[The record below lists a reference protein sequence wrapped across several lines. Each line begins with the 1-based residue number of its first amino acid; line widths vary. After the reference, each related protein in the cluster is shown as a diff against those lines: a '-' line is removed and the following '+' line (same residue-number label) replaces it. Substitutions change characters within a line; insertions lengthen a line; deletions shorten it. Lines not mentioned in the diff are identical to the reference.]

1 MNRTYSIVWNSSR
14 QAWVVASELARGHGF
29 VLAKKTLLVLTVAS
43 TIGNAF
49 AQNVSSG
56 VVSNGVVSSGETQV
70 VYSNGQTSNATVNSG
85 GIQNVN
91 NGGKTTSTK
100 VNSSG
105 AQNVGNSGTAISTIV
120 SSGGIQRVNSGGTA
134 TGTKLSGGNQNIYSG
149 GKASATEVYAGG
161 TQTVYLSGTASS
173 TKLSGGTQNISSGG
187 KASATEVY
195 SGGKQNIYAEGHSE
209 NAIINNGGNQ
219 YIYSNG
225 EATGTTVNTS
235 GFQRVSAG
243 GIATGT
249 KLSGGTQN
257 ISSGGKASATEV
269 FSGGKQNISADGI
282 ASGTRINQSGY
293 VNISSGGYAEST
305 IINSGGTQSV
315 LSNGLASGTMI
326 NNSGRENVSNGGA
339 SYNAIINDGGNQYIY
354 SNGEATGATVNTSGF
369 QRVSA
374 GGTATGTKLSGG
386 TQNVS
391 SGGSATGTVV
401 NSSGTQNIY
410 SAGNAIIAT
419 INSSGTQNILSGGTA
434 SATVVNTS
442 GFQRVSAGGIATG
455 TKLSGGNQNV
465 SSGGSA
471 IAAEVYSGGKQTV
484 YAGGVASG
492 TQIFDGGM
500 VNVSGGTVSGASVNL
515 NGRLN
520 VYAGNV
526 TGTILNKEGRQY
538 IRSGASATSTVANT
552 DGREYVL
559 SGGVADGTV
568 VNSGGLQAVSGG
580 GSASSTVINEGGSQF
595 VYEGGNVSGTVIKNG
610 GAIRVDAGASALNIA
625 LSSGG
630 NLFTST
636 GATVTGTNHYGSFS
650 VSQNHASNVV
660 LENGGLLAV
669 TSGSTATDTT
679 VNSAGRLRIDEGG
692 TLDGT
697 TTINADGIV
706 AGAKIKN
713 DGDFILNLAG
723 DYDFNTELSGNGALV
738 KDNSG
743 VMSYEG
749 TLTQARGVNV
759 KNGGIILGS
768 AVVNADM
775 AVSQNAYINI
785 SDQATIN
792 GSVNN
797 KGSVVI
803 NNSIINGNITNDADL
818 SFGTAKLL
826 SATVNGSLVN
836 NKNIILNPTKESAG
850 NTLTVSNY
858 TGTPGSVIS
867 LGGVLEGD
875 NSLTDRLVVKGNTS
889 GQSDIV
895 YVNEGGSGGQT
906 IEGINIISVEGNSDA
921 AFSLK
926 NRVVAG
932 AYDYTLQKGNVSG
945 TDNKGWYLT
954 SHLPTSD
961 TRQYRPENGSY
972 AANMALANSLFLM
985 DLNERKQFS
994 AVSDNTQPESASVWM
1009 KITGGRTSGK
1019 LSDGQNKTT
1028 TNQFINQL
1036 GGDIYKYHAEKLGDF
1051 TLGIM
1056 GGYANAKGKT
1066 INHTSKKG
1074 ARNTLDGYSA
1084 GLYGTWYQNGANATG
1099 LFAETWMQYNWFN
1112 ASVKGDGLEEEKYNL
1127 NGLTASVGGGY
1138 NLNVHTWTSPEGIKG
1153 EFWLQPHL
1161 QAVWMGVTPDT
1172 HQEDNGTVVQG
1183 TGKNN
1188 LQTKAGIRAS
1198 WKVKSSLDKDTGREF
1213 RPYIEANWLH
1223 NTHEFGVKMSG
1234 DNQLLSGSRNQGEI
1248 KTGIEGVITQNLSVN
1263 GGVAYQAGGH
1273 GSNTISGA
1281 LGIKYSF

>member
-1 MNRTYSIVWNSSR
+1 VNSGGTATGTQLS
-14 QAWVVASELARGHGF
+14 GG
-29 VLAKKTLLVLTVAS
+29 T
-43 TIGNAF
+43 
-49 AQNVSSG
+49 QNVSSG
-56 VVSNGVVSSGETQV
+56 GSAIKTSVYNSGVQT
-70 VYSNGQTSNATVNSG
+70 VYAGATVTDTTVNSG
-85 GIQNVN
+85 GKQNI
-91 NGGKTTSTK
+91 
-100 VNSSG
+100 SSG
-105 AQNVGNSGTAISTIV
+105 GSASGTVVNTSGTQNIYSGGSAVSTHISSGGDQRV
-120 SSGGIQRVNSGGTA
+120 SSGGNASGTVVSSGGFQRVNSGGTA
-134 TGTKLSGGNQNIYSG
+134 TGTQLSGGTQNISSG

-209 NAIINNGGNQ
+209 NAIIN
-219 YIYSNG
+219 
-225 EATGTTVNTS
+225 
-235 GFQRVSAG
+235 
-243 GIATGT
+243 
-249 KLSGGTQN
+249 
-257 ISSGGKASATEV
+257 
-269 FSGGKQNISADGI
+269 
-282 ASGTRINQSGY
+282 
-293 VNISSGGYAEST
+293 
-305 IINSGGTQSV
+305 
-315 LSNGLASGTMI
+315 
-326 NNSGRENVSNGGA
+326 
-339 SYNAIINDGGNQYIY
+339 DGGNQYIY
-354 SNGEATGATVNTSGF
+354 NNGEATSATVSAGGF
-369 QRVSA
+369 QRVS
-374 GGTATGTKLSGG
+374 SGG
-386 TQNVS
+386 T
-391 SGGSATGTVV
+391 
-401 NSSGTQNIY
+401 
-410 SAGNAIIAT
+410 
-419 INSSGTQNILSGGTA
+419 
-434 SATVVNTS
+434 
-442 GFQRVSAGGIATG
+442 ATG

-610 GAIRVDAGASALNIA
+610 GTIRVDAGASALNIA

-945 TDNKGWYLT
+945 TDKKGWYLT

-972 AANMALANSLFLM
+972 ATNMALANSLFLM

-1172 HQEDNGTVVQG
+1172 HQENNGTVVQG

-1273 GSNTISGA
+1273 GSNAISGA

>member
-225 EATGTTVNTS
+225 EATGATVNTS

-713 DGDFILNLAG
+713 DGDFILNLAD

>member
-1 MNRTYSIVWNSSR
+1 M
-14 QAWVVASELARGHGF
+14 ASELAKGHGF
-29 VLAKKTLLVLTVAS
+29 VLAKNIILSMAVAS
-43 TIGNAF
+43 SIGATWAQNAATHIGN
-49 AQNVSSG
+49 NKHEENTSVSS
-56 VVSNGVVSSGETQV
+56 NQI
-70 VYSNGQTSNATVNSG
+70 VYSGGYTSNVTILSG
-85 GIQNVN
+85 GTQNVN
-91 NGGKTTSTK
+91 SNGYTSSTHI
-100 VNSSG
+100 NSLG
-105 AQNVGNSGTAISTIV
+105 TQVIGNLGSSFYTIV
-120 SSGGIQRVNSGGTA
+120 SSGGLQRVSSGGTA
-134 TGTKLSGGNQNIYSG
+134 TGTKLSGGNQNI
-149 GKASATEVYAGG
+149 
-161 TQTVYLSGTASS
+161 
-173 TKLSGGTQNISSGG
+173 SSGG
-187 KASATEVY
+187 KAIDAEVY
-195 SGGKQNIYAEGHSE
+195 SGGKQTV
-209 NAIINNGGNQ
+209 
-219 YIYSNG
+219 YSG
-225 EATGTTVNTS
+225 A
-235 GFQRVSAG
+235 SAS
-243 GIATGT
+243 GT

-257 ISSGGKASATEV
+257 VSSGGSASATVVNSSGAQNIYSGGSAVSTTINSSGTQNILSGGSASATVINTGGFQYVSSGGTATGTKLSGGNQNISSGGKAIDAEVHSGGKQTVYSGASASGTKLSGGTQNVSSGGSASATEV
-269 FSGGKQNISADGI
+269 FSGGKQNIYADGHVDSSI
-282 ASGTRINQSGY
+282 
-293 VNISSGGYAEST
+293 IS
-305 IINSGGTQSV
+305 N
-315 LSNGLASGTMI
+315 
-326 NNSGRENVSNGGA
+326 
-339 SYNAIINDGGNQYIY
+339 GGNQYIY

-369 QRVSA
+369 QYVSA
-374 GGTATGTKLSGG
+374 GGTATGT
-386 TQNVS
+386 
-391 SGGSATGTVV
+391 
-401 NSSGTQNIY
+401 
-410 SAGNAIIAT
+410 
-419 INSSGTQNILSGGTA
+419 
-434 SATVVNTS
+434 
-442 GFQRVSAGGIATG
+442 R
-455 TKLSGGNQNV
+455 LSGGNQNV
-465 SSGGSA
+465 SSGGKA
-471 IAAEVYSGGKQTV
+471 IDAEVYSGGKQTV
-484 YAGGVASG
+484 YSDGEASG

-520 VYAGNV
+520 AYAGNV
-526 TGTILNKEGRQY
+526 AGTILNKEGRQY
-538 IRSGASATSTVANT
+538 IRSGASATSTVANNE
-552 DGREYVL
+552 GREYVL
-559 SGGVADGTV
+559 SGGVAYGTV
-568 VNSGGLQAVSGG
+568 LNSGGLQAVSGG

-595 VYEGGNVSGTVIKNG
+595 VYDGGNVSGTVIKNG
-610 GAIRVDAGASALNIA
+610 GTIRVDSGASALNIA

-669 TSGSTATDTT
+669 TSGGTATDTT

-692 TLDGT
+692 ALDGT
-697 TTINADGIV
+697 TTINTDGII
-706 AGAKIKN
+706 AGANIKN

-723 DYDFNTELSGNGALV
+723 DYDFNTELSGNGALI

-749 TLTQARGVNV
+749 TLTQAKGVNV

-775 AVSQNAYINI
+775 AVSQNAYINL

-797 KGSVVI
+797 NGSVVI

-818 SFGTAKLL
+818 SFGMAKLL

-858 TGTPGSVIS
+858 TGAPGSVIS

-895 YVNEGGSGGQT
+895 YVNEGGNGGQT
-906 IEGINIISVEGNSDA
+906 KEGINIISVEGNSDA
-921 AFSLK
+921 EFSLK

-972 AANMALANSLFLM
+972 ATNMALANSLFLM

-1036 GGDIYKYHAEKLGDF
+1036 GGDIYKFHAEQLGDF

-1066 INHTSKKG
+1066 INQTSKKE

-1084 GLYGTWYQNGANATG
+1084 GLYGTWYQNGSNATG
-1099 LFAETWMQYNWFN
+1099 LFAESWVQYNWFN
-1112 ASVKGDGLEEEKYNL
+1112 ASVKGDGLEQEKYNL

-1234 DNQLLSGSRNQGEI
+1234 DSQLLSGSRNQGEI

-1263 GGVAYQAGGH
+1263 GGVAYQAGGR
-1273 GSNTISGA
+1273 GSNAISGA
-1281 LGIKYSF
+1281 LGVKYSF

>member
-85 GIQNVN
+85 GIQNIN

-713 DGDFILNLAG
+713 DGDFILNLAD

-1036 GGDIYKYHAEKLGDF
+1036 GGDIYKYHAEKQGDF

>member
-1 MNRTYSIVWNSSR
+1 MNKAYSIVWNSSR

-29 VLAKKTLLVLTVAS
+29 VLAKNTLLVLTVAS
-43 TIGNAF
+43 AVGNAF

-91 NGGKTTSTK
+91 NGGKTTSTT

-120 SSGGIQRVNSGGTA
+120 NSGGVQRVSSGGVTYA
-134 TGTKLSGGNQNIYSG
+134 TNLSGGAQNIYNLG
-149 GKASATEVYAGG
+149 H
-161 TQTVYLSGTASS
+161 ASS
-173 TKLSGGTQNISSGG
+173 TIIFNGGNQTILSGGISEDTNISSGG
-187 KASATEVY
+187 
-195 SGGKQNIYAEGHSE
+195 Q
-209 NAIINNGGNQ
+209 
-219 YIYSNG
+219 
-225 EATGTTVNTS
+225 
-235 GFQRVSAG
+235 QR
-243 GIATGT
+243 
-249 KLSGGTQN
+249 
-257 ISSGGKASATEV
+257 
-269 FSGGKQNISADGI
+269 
-282 ASGTRINQSGY
+282 
-293 VNISSGGYAEST
+293 
-305 IINSGGTQSV
+305 
-315 LSNGLASGTMI
+315 
-326 NNSGRENVSNGGA
+326 
-339 SYNAIINDGGNQYIY
+339 
-354 SNGEATGATVNTSGF
+354 
-369 QRVSA
+369 
-374 GGTATGTKLSGG
+374 
-386 TQNVS
+386 VS
-391 SGGSATGTVV
+391 SGGVA
-401 NSSGTQNIY
+401 SGT
-410 SAGNAIIAT
+410 T

-434 SATVVNTS
+434 SGTVVNTS
-442 GFQRVSAGGIATG
+442 GFQRVSSGGTATG

-465 SSGGSA
+465 SSGGKA
-471 IAAEVYSGGKQTV
+471 IDAEVYSGGKQTV
-484 YAGGVASG
+484 YAGGEASG

-500 VNVSGGTVSGASVNL
+500 VNVSGGSVSGASVNL

-520 VYAGNV
+520 AYAGNV

-669 TSGSTATDTT
+669 TSGGTATDTT

-697 TTINADGIV
+697 TTINTDGIV

-713 DGDFILNLAG
+713 DGNFILNLAG

-749 TLTQARGVNV
+749 TLTQAKGVNV
-759 KNGGIILGS
+759 KNGGIVLGS

-792 GSVNN
+792 GSINN
-797 KGSVVI
+797 NGSVVI

-945 TDNKGWYLT
+945 TDKKGWYLT

-972 AANMALANSLFLM
+972 ATNMALANSLFLM

-1009 KITGGRTSGK
+1009 KITGGRTSGN

-1273 GSNTISGA
+1273 GSNAISGA

>member
-1 MNRTYSIVWNSSR
+1 
-14 QAWVVASELARGHGF
+14 
-29 VLAKKTLLVLTVAS
+29 
-43 TIGNAF
+43 
-49 AQNVSSG
+49 
-56 VVSNGVVSSGETQV
+56 
-70 VYSNGQTSNATVNSG
+70 
-85 GIQNVN
+85 
-91 NGGKTTSTK
+91 
-100 VNSSG
+100 
-105 AQNVGNSGTAISTIV
+105 GNSGTAISTIV
-120 SSGGIQRVNSGGTA
+120 NSGGVQRVSSGGVTSA
-134 TGTKLSGGNQNIYSG
+134 TNLSGGAQNIYNLG
-149 GKASATEVYAGG
+149 H
-161 TQTVYLSGTASS
+161 ASS
-173 TKLSGGTQNISSGG
+173 TIIFNGGNQTILSGGISEDTNISSGG
-187 KASATEVY
+187 QQRVSSGGVASGTTINSSGTQNILSGGSTSATVVN
-195 SGGKQNIYAEGHSE
+195 SG
-209 NAIINNGGNQ
+209 
-219 YIYSNG
+219 
-225 EATGTTVNTS
+225 

-269 FSGGKQNISADGI
+269 LSGGKQNIYADGI

-305 IINSGGTQSV
+305 IIKSGGTQSV

-354 SNGEATGATVNTSGF
+354 SNGEATGATVSAGGF
-369 QRVSA
+369 QRVS
-374 GGTATGTKLSGG
+374 SGG
-386 TQNVS
+386 T
-391 SGGSATGTVV
+391 
-401 NSSGTQNIY
+401 
-410 SAGNAIIAT
+410 
-419 INSSGTQNILSGGTA
+419 
-434 SATVVNTS
+434 
-442 GFQRVSAGGIATG
+442 ATG

-858 TGTPGSVIS
+858 AGTPGSVIS

-945 TDNKGWYLT
+945 TDKKGWYLT

-972 AANMALANSLFLM
+972 ATNMALANSLFLM

-1172 HQEDNGTVVQG
+1172 HQENNGTVVQG

-1273 GSNTISGA
+1273 GSNAISGA

>member
-1 MNRTYSIVWNSSR
+1 KQNIY
-14 QAWVVASELARGHGF
+14 AEGHSENAIINNG
-29 VLAKKTLLVLTVAS
+29 
-43 TIGNAF
+43 GN
-49 AQNVSSG
+49 QYI
-56 VVSNGVVSSGETQV
+56 
-70 VYSNGQTSNATVNSG
+70 YSNGEATGATVNTSGFQRVSAG
-85 GIQNVN
+85 GI
-91 NGGKTTSTK
+91 
-100 VNSSG
+100 
-105 AQNVGNSGTAISTIV
+105 
-120 SSGGIQRVNSGGTA
+120 A

-149 GKASATEVYAGG
+149 GKASTTEVYAGG

-293 VNISSGGYAEST
+293 VNISSGGHAEST

>member
-85 GIQNVN
+85 GIQNIN

-713 DGDFILNLAG
+713 DGDFILNLAD

>member
-1 MNRTYSIVWNSSR
+1 MNKAYSIVWNSSR

-29 VLAKKTLLVLTVAS
+29 VLAKNTLLVLTVAS
-43 TIGNAF
+43 AVGNAF

-91 NGGKTTSTK
+91 NGGKTTSTT

-120 SSGGIQRVNSGGTA
+120 NSGGVQRVSSGGVTYA
-134 TGTKLSGGNQNIYSG
+134 TNLSGGAQNIYNLG
-149 GKASATEVYAGG
+149 H
-161 TQTVYLSGTASS
+161 ASS
-173 TKLSGGTQNISSGG
+173 TIIFNGGNQTILSGGISEDTNISSGG
-187 KASATEVY
+187 
-195 SGGKQNIYAEGHSE
+195 Q
-209 NAIINNGGNQ
+209 
-219 YIYSNG
+219 
-225 EATGTTVNTS
+225 
-235 GFQRVSAG
+235 QR
-243 GIATGT
+243 
-249 KLSGGTQN
+249 
-257 ISSGGKASATEV
+257 
-269 FSGGKQNISADGI
+269 
-282 ASGTRINQSGY
+282 
-293 VNISSGGYAEST
+293 
-305 IINSGGTQSV
+305 
-315 LSNGLASGTMI
+315 
-326 NNSGRENVSNGGA
+326 
-339 SYNAIINDGGNQYIY
+339 
-354 SNGEATGATVNTSGF
+354 
-369 QRVSA
+369 
-374 GGTATGTKLSGG
+374 
-386 TQNVS
+386 VS
-391 SGGSATGTVV
+391 SGGVA
-401 NSSGTQNIY
+401 SGT
-410 SAGNAIIAT
+410 T

-434 SATVVNTS
+434 SGTVVNTS
-442 GFQRVSAGGIATG
+442 GFQRVSSGGTATG

-465 SSGGSA
+465 SSGGKA
-471 IAAEVYSGGKQTV
+471 IDAEVYSGGKQTV
-484 YAGGVASG
+484 YSGGEASG

-520 VYAGNV
+520 AYAGNV
-526 TGTILNKEGRQY
+526 TGTILNREGRQY

-568 VNSGGLQAVSGG
+568 LNSGGLQAVSGG

-669 TSGSTATDTT
+669 TSGGTATDTT

-697 TTINADGIV
+697 TTINTDGIV

-713 DGDFILNLAG
+713 DGNFILNLAS

-749 TLTQARGVNV
+749 TLTQAKGVNV
-759 KNGGIILGS
+759 KNGGIVLGS

-792 GSVNN
+792 GSINN
-797 KGSVVI
+797 NGSVVI

-945 TDNKGWYLT
+945 TDKKGWYLT

-972 AANMALANSLFLM
+972 ATNMALANSLFLM

-1084 GLYGTWYQNGANATG
+1084 GLYGTWYQNGATATG

-1273 GSNTISGA
+1273 GSNAISGA

>member
-1 MNRTYSIVWNSSR
+1 GGKQNIY
-14 QAWVVASELARGHGF
+14 AEGHSENAIINNG
-29 VLAKKTLLVLTVAS
+29 
-43 TIGNAF
+43 GN
-49 AQNVSSG
+49 QYI
-56 VVSNGVVSSGETQV
+56 
-70 VYSNGQTSNATVNSG
+70 YSNGEATGATVNTSGFQRVSAG
-85 GIQNVN
+85 GI
-91 NGGKTTSTK
+91 
-100 VNSSG
+100 
-105 AQNVGNSGTAISTIV
+105 
-120 SSGGIQRVNSGGTA
+120 A

-149 GKASATEVYAGG
+149 GKASTTEVYAGG

-749 TLTQARGVNV
+749 SLTQARGVNV

>member
-1 MNRTYSIVWNSSR
+1 MNKAYSIVWNSSR

-29 VLAKKTLLVLTVAS
+29 VLAKNTLLVLTVAS
-43 TIGNAF
+43 AVGNAF

-91 NGGKTTSTK
+91 NGGKTTSTT

-120 SSGGIQRVNSGGTA
+120 NSGGVQRVSSGGVTYA
-134 TGTKLSGGNQNIYSG
+134 TNLSGGAQNIYNLG
-149 GKASATEVYAGG
+149 H
-161 TQTVYLSGTASS
+161 ASS
-173 TKLSGGTQNISSGG
+173 TIIFNGGNQTILSGGISEDTNISSGG
-187 KASATEVY
+187 
-195 SGGKQNIYAEGHSE
+195 Q
-209 NAIINNGGNQ
+209 
-219 YIYSNG
+219 
-225 EATGTTVNTS
+225 
-235 GFQRVSAG
+235 QR
-243 GIATGT
+243 
-249 KLSGGTQN
+249 
-257 ISSGGKASATEV
+257 
-269 FSGGKQNISADGI
+269 
-282 ASGTRINQSGY
+282 
-293 VNISSGGYAEST
+293 
-305 IINSGGTQSV
+305 
-315 LSNGLASGTMI
+315 
-326 NNSGRENVSNGGA
+326 
-339 SYNAIINDGGNQYIY
+339 
-354 SNGEATGATVNTSGF
+354 
-369 QRVSA
+369 
-374 GGTATGTKLSGG
+374 
-386 TQNVS
+386 VS
-391 SGGSATGTVV
+391 SGGVA
-401 NSSGTQNIY
+401 SGT
-410 SAGNAIIAT
+410 T

-434 SATVVNTS
+434 SGTVVNTS
-442 GFQRVSAGGIATG
+442 GFQRVSSGGTATG

-465 SSGGSA
+465 YSKGSA
-471 IAAEVYSGGKQTV
+471 IDAEVYSGGKQTV
-484 YAGGVASG
+484 YAGGEASG

-500 VNVSGGTVSGASVNL
+500 VNVSGGSVSEASVNL

-568 VNSGGLQAVSGG
+568 LNSGGLQAVSGG

-636 GATVTGTNHYGSFS
+636 GATVTGTNHYGSFF

-669 TSGSTATDTT
+669 TSGGTATDTT

-692 TLDGT
+692 ALDGT
-697 TTINADGIV
+697 TTINTDGIV

-723 DYDFNTELSGNGALV
+723 DYDFNTELSGNGALI

-797 KGSVVI
+797 NGSVVI

-895 YVNEGGSGGQT
+895 YVNEGGRGGQT

-945 TDNKGWYLT
+945 TDKKGWYLT

-972 AANMALANSLFLM
+972 ATNMALANSLFLM

-1066 INHTSKKG
+1066 INHTSKKR

-1172 HQEDNGTVVQG
+1172 HQENNGTVVQG

-1188 LQTKAGIRAS
+1188 LLTKAGIRAS

-1273 GSNTISGA
+1273 GSNAISGA

>member
-1 MNRTYSIVWNSSR
+1 MNKAYSIVWNSSR

-29 VLAKKTLLVLTVAS
+29 VLAKNTLLVLTVAS
-43 TIGNAF
+43 AVGNAF

-85 GIQNVN
+85 GIQNIN
-91 NGGKTTSTK
+91 NGGKTTSTT

-120 SSGGIQRVNSGGTA
+120 NSGGVQRVSSGGVTSA
-134 TGTKLSGGNQNIYSG
+134 TNLSGGAQNIYNLG
-149 GKASATEVYAGG
+149 H
-161 TQTVYLSGTASS
+161 ASS
-173 TKLSGGTQNISSGG
+173 TIIFNGGNQTILSGGISEDTNISSGG
-187 KASATEVY
+187 QQRVSSGGVASGTTINSSGTQNILSGGSTSATVVN
-195 SGGKQNIYAEGHSE
+195 SG
-209 NAIINNGGNQ
+209 
-219 YIYSNG
+219 
-225 EATGTTVNTS
+225 

-257 ISSGGKASATEV
+257 ISSGGKASTTEV
-269 FSGGKQNISADGI
+269 FSGGKQNIYADGI

-305 IINSGGTQSV
+305 IIKSGGTQSV

-354 SNGEATGATVNTSGF
+354 SNGEATGATVSAGGF
-369 QRVSA
+369 QRVS
-374 GGTATGTKLSGG
+374 SGG
-386 TQNVS
+386 T
-391 SGGSATGTVV
+391 
-401 NSSGTQNIY
+401 
-410 SAGNAIIAT
+410 
-419 INSSGTQNILSGGTA
+419 
-434 SATVVNTS
+434 
-442 GFQRVSAGGIATG
+442 ATG

-945 TDNKGWYLT
+945 TDKKGWYLT

-972 AANMALANSLFLM
+972 ATNMALANSLFLM

-1172 HQEDNGTVVQG
+1172 HQENNGTVVQG

-1273 GSNTISGA
+1273 GSNAISGA

>member
-1 MNRTYSIVWNSSR
+1 NKAYSIVWNSSR

-29 VLAKKTLLVLTVAS
+29 VLAKNTLLVLTVAS
-43 TIGNAF
+43 AVGNAF

-85 GIQNVN
+85 GIQNIN
-91 NGGKTTSTK
+91 NGGKTTSTT

-120 SSGGIQRVNSGGTA
+120 NSGGVQRVSSGGVTSA
-134 TGTKLSGGNQNIYSG
+134 TNLSGGAQNIYNLG
-149 GKASATEVYAGG
+149 H
-161 TQTVYLSGTASS
+161 ASS
-173 TKLSGGTQNISSGG
+173 TIIFNGGNQTILSGGISEDTNISSGG
-187 KASATEVY
+187 QQRVSSGGVASGTTINSSGTQNILSGGSTSATVVN
-195 SGGKQNIYAEGHSE
+195 SG
-209 NAIINNGGNQ
+209 
-219 YIYSNG
+219 
-225 EATGTTVNTS
+225 

-257 ISSGGKASATEV
+257 ISSGGKASTTEV
-269 FSGGKQNISADGI
+269 FSRGKQNIYADGI

-305 IINSGGTQSV
+305 IIKSGGTQSV

-369 QRVSA
+369 QRVS
-374 GGTATGTKLSGG
+374 SGG
-386 TQNVS
+386 T
-391 SGGSATGTVV
+391 
-401 NSSGTQNIY
+401 
-410 SAGNAIIAT
+410 
-419 INSSGTQNILSGGTA
+419 
-434 SATVVNTS
+434 
-442 GFQRVSAGGIATG
+442 ATG

-471 IAAEVYSGGKQTV
+471 IDAEVYSGGKQTV

-660 LENGGLLAV
+660 LENGGLLVV

-945 TDNKGWYLT
+945 TDKKGWYLT

-972 AANMALANSLFLM
+972 ATNMALANSLFLM

-1172 HQEDNGTVVQG
+1172 HQENNGTVVQG

-1273 GSNTISGA
+1273 GSNAISGA

>member
-1 MNRTYSIVWNSSR
+1 MNKAYSIVWNSSR

-29 VLAKKTLLVLTVAS
+29 VLAKNTLLVLTVAS
-43 TIGNAF
+43 AVGNAF

-91 NGGKTTSTK
+91 NGGKTTSTT

-120 SSGGIQRVNSGGTA
+120 NSGGVQRVSSGGVTYA
-134 TGTKLSGGNQNIYSG
+134 TNLSGGAQNIYNLG
-149 GKASATEVYAGG
+149 H
-161 TQTVYLSGTASS
+161 ASS
-173 TKLSGGTQNISSGG
+173 TIIFNGGNQTILSGGISEDTNISSGG
-187 KASATEVY
+187 QQRVSSGGVASGTTINSSGTQNILSGGSTSATVVN
-195 SGGKQNIYAEGHSE
+195 SG
-209 NAIINNGGNQ
+209 
-219 YIYSNG
+219 
-225 EATGTTVNTS
+225 

-269 FSGGKQNISADGI
+269 FSGGKQNIYADGI

-305 IINSGGTQSV
+305 IIKSGGTQSV

-354 SNGEATGATVNTSGF
+354 SNGEATGATVSAGGF
-369 QRVSA
+369 QRVS
-374 GGTATGTKLSGG
+374 SGG
-386 TQNVS
+386 T
-391 SGGSATGTVV
+391 
-401 NSSGTQNIY
+401 
-410 SAGNAIIAT
+410 
-419 INSSGTQNILSGGTA
+419 
-434 SATVVNTS
+434 
-442 GFQRVSAGGIATG
+442 ATG

-500 VNVSGGTVSGASVNL
+500 INVSGGTVSGASVNL

-669 TSGSTATDTT
+669 TSGGTATDTT

-697 TTINADGIV
+697 TTINTDGIV

-713 DGDFILNLAG
+713 DGNFILNLAG

-945 TDNKGWYLT
+945 TDKKGWYLT

-972 AANMALANSLFLM
+972 ATNMALANSLFLM

-1084 GLYGTWYQNGANATG
+1084 GLYGTWYQNGATATG

-1172 HQEDNGTVVQG
+1172 HQENNGTVVQG

-1273 GSNTISGA
+1273 GSNAISGA

>member
-225 EATGTTVNTS
+225 EATGATVNTS

-249 KLSGGTQN
+249 KLSGGNQNIYSGGKASTTEVYAGGTQTVYLSGTASSTKLSGGTQN

-269 FSGGKQNISADGI
+269 YSGGKQNI
-282 ASGTRINQSGY
+282 
-293 VNISSGGYAEST
+293 YAEGHS
-305 IINSGGTQSV
+305 
-315 LSNGLASGTMI
+315 
-326 NNSGRENVSNGGA
+326 E
-339 SYNAIINDGGNQYIY
+339 NAIINNGGNQYIY
-354 SNGEATGATVNTSGF
+354 SNGEATGTT
-369 QRVSA
+369 
-374 GGTATGTKLSGG
+374 
-386 TQNVS
+386 
-391 SGGSATGTVV
+391 
-401 NSSGTQNIY
+401 
-410 SAGNAIIAT
+410 
-419 INSSGTQNILSGGTA
+419 
-434 SATVVNTS
+434 VNTS

>member
-1 MNRTYSIVWNSSR
+1 GKQNIY
-14 QAWVVASELARGHGF
+14 AEGHSENAIINNG
-29 VLAKKTLLVLTVAS
+29 
-43 TIGNAF
+43 GN
-49 AQNVSSG
+49 QYI
-56 VVSNGVVSSGETQV
+56 
-70 VYSNGQTSNATVNSG
+70 YSNGEATGATVNTSGFQRVSAG
-85 GIQNVN
+85 GI
-91 NGGKTTSTK
+91 
-100 VNSSG
+100 
-105 AQNVGNSGTAISTIV
+105 
-120 SSGGIQRVNSGGTA
+120 A

-149 GKASATEVYAGG
+149 GKASTTEVYAGG

-749 TLTQARGVNV
+749 SLTQARGVNV

>member
-1 MNRTYSIVWNSSR
+1 MNKTYSIIWSHSR
-14 QAWVVASELARGHGF
+14 QAWVVASELTRGHGF
-29 VLAKKTLLVLTVAS
+29 VLAKKTLLVLAVAS

-49 AQNVSSG
+49 AVNISGTVSTG
-56 VVSNGVVSSGETQV
+56 GVVSSGETQI
-70 VYSNGQTSNATVNSG
+70 VYSGGETSNATVNSG

-91 NGGKTTSTK
+91 NGGKTTATT

-105 AQNVGNSGTAISTIV
+105 AQNVGSSGTTISTIVNSGGFQRVSSGGVASATNLSGGVQNIYNLGHASNTVIFSGGNQTIFSGGVSDNTNVSSGGQQRV
-120 SSGGIQRVNSGGTA
+120 SSGGIASNTFINSSGVQNILAGGSAVSTHINSGGNQYISAGGNASETVVSSGGFQRVNSGAVA
-134 TGTKLSGGNQNIYSG
+134 TGSVLSGGNQNVSSG
-149 GKASATEVYAGG
+149 GSVISTSVYDSGV
-161 TQTVYLSGTASS
+161 QTVYDGATVTDTTVNA
-173 TKLSGGTQNISSGG
+173 GGRQNISSGG
-187 KASATEVY
+187 IVSGTIVNVSGTQNIY
-195 SGGKQNIYAEGHSE
+195 SGGSALSANIKGSQIVNSDGTAINTLISDGGYQHIRTGGVASGTIINQSGRANISSGGYAESS
-209 NAIINNGGNQ
+209 IINSGGAQNVLSDGYAKGTQLNNSGRENVSSGGVSYNALINAGGNQ

-225 EATGTTVNTS
+225 EAT
-235 GFQRVSAG
+235 A
-243 GIATGT
+243 
-249 KLSGGTQN
+249 
-257 ISSGGKASATEV
+257 
-269 FSGGKQNISADGI
+269 
-282 ASGTRINQSGY
+282 
-293 VNISSGGYAEST
+293 
-305 IINSGGTQSV
+305 
-315 LSNGLASGTMI
+315 
-326 NNSGRENVSNGGA
+326 
-339 SYNAIINDGGNQYIY
+339 AI
-354 SNGEATGATVNTSGF
+354 VNTSGF

-374 GGTATGTKLSGG
+374 GGT
-386 TQNVS
+386 
-391 SGGSATGTVV
+391 
-401 NSSGTQNIY
+401 
-410 SAGNAIIAT
+410 
-419 INSSGTQNILSGGTA
+419 
-434 SATVVNTS
+434 
-442 GFQRVSAGGIATG
+442 ATG

-471 IAAEVYSGGKQTV
+471 IAAEVYSDGKQTV
-484 YAGGVASG
+484 YSGGEASG

-500 VNVSGGTVSGASVNL
+500 INVSGGTVSGANVNL
-515 NGRLN
+515 SGRLN
-520 VYAGNV
+520 AFAGNV
-526 TGTILNKEGRQY
+526 AGTILNQEGRQY
-538 IRSGASATSTVANT
+538 VYSGAMAISTVANNE
-552 DGREYVL
+552 GREYVL
-559 SGGVADGTV
+559 SGGITDGTV
-568 VNSGGLQAVSGG
+568 LNSGGLQAVSSGG
-580 GSASSTVINEGGSQF
+580 KASATVINEGGAQF
-595 VYEGGNVSGTVIKNG
+595 VYDGGQTTGTSIKNG
-610 GAIRVDAGASALNIA
+610 GTIRVDSGASALNIA

-636 GATVTGTNHYGSFS
+636 GATITGTNHYGSFF

-669 TSGSTATDTT
+669 TSGGTATDTT

-692 TLDGT
+692 ALDGT
-697 TTINADGIV
+697 TTINTDGIV

-723 DYDFNTELSGNGALV
+723 DYDFNTELSGNGVLI

-797 KGSVVI
+797 NGSVVI

-850 NTLTVSNY
+850 NTLTVANY

-895 YVNEGGSGGQT
+895 YVNEGGSGSQT

-921 AFSLK
+921 EFSLK

-972 AANMALANSLFLM
+972 ATNMALANSLFLM

-1138 NLNVHTWTSPEGIKG
+1138 NLNVHTWTSPERIKG

-1161 QAVWMGVTPDT
+1161 QAIWMGVTPDT

-1198 WKVKSSLDKDTGREF
+1198 WNVKSTLDKDTGREF
-1213 RPYIEANWLH
+1213 RPYIEANWIH

-1234 DNQLLSGSRNQGEI
+1234 DSQLLSGSRNQGEI

-1263 GGVAYQAGGH
+1263 GGVVYQAGGH
-1273 GSNTISGA
+1273 GSNAISGV

>member
-1 MNRTYSIVWNSSR
+1 KQNIY
-14 QAWVVASELARGHGF
+14 AEGHSENAIINNG
-29 VLAKKTLLVLTVAS
+29 
-43 TIGNAF
+43 GN
-49 AQNVSSG
+49 QYI
-56 VVSNGVVSSGETQV
+56 
-70 VYSNGQTSNATVNSG
+70 YSNGEATGATVNTSGFQRVSAG
-85 GIQNVN
+85 GI
-91 NGGKTTSTK
+91 
-100 VNSSG
+100 
-105 AQNVGNSGTAISTIV
+105 
-120 SSGGIQRVNSGGTA
+120 A

-149 GKASATEVYAGG
+149 GKASTTEVYAGG

>member
-1 MNRTYSIVWNSSR
+1 TS
-14 QAWVVASELARGHGF
+14 A
-29 VLAKKTLLVLTVAS
+29 TV
-43 TIGNAF
+43 
-49 AQNVSSG
+49 
-56 VVSNGVVSSGETQV
+56 
-70 VYSNGQTSNATVNSG
+70 VNSG
-85 GIQNVN
+85 
-91 NGGKTTSTK
+91 
-100 VNSSG
+100 
-105 AQNVGNSGTAISTIV
+105 
-120 SSGGIQRVNSGGTA
+120 
-134 TGTKLSGGNQNIYSG
+134 
-149 GKASATEVYAGG
+149 
-161 TQTVYLSGTASS
+161 
-173 TKLSGGTQNISSGG
+173 
-187 KASATEVY
+187 
-195 SGGKQNIYAEGHSE
+195 
-209 NAIINNGGNQ
+209 
-219 YIYSNG
+219 
-225 EATGTTVNTS
+225 

-269 FSGGKQNISADGI
+269 FSGGKQNIYADGI

-305 IINSGGTQSV
+305 IIKSGGTQSV

-354 SNGEATGATVNTSGF
+354 SNGEATGATVSAGGF
-369 QRVSA
+369 QRVS
-374 GGTATGTKLSGG
+374 SGG
-386 TQNVS
+386 T
-391 SGGSATGTVV
+391 
-401 NSSGTQNIY
+401 
-410 SAGNAIIAT
+410 
-419 INSSGTQNILSGGTA
+419 
-434 SATVVNTS
+434 
-442 GFQRVSAGGIATG
+442 ATG

-500 VNVSGGTVSGASVNL
+500 INVSGGTVSGASVNL

-526 TGTILNKEGRQY
+526 TGTILNREGRQY

-559 SGGVADGTV
+559 SGGVAYGTV
-568 VNSGGLQAVSGG
+568 LNSGGLQAVSGG

-669 TSGSTATDTT
+669 TSGGTATDTT

-697 TTINADGIV
+697 TTINTDGIV

-713 DGDFILNLAG
+713 DGNFILNLAS

-945 TDNKGWYLT
+945 TDKKGWYLT

-972 AANMALANSLFLM
+972 ATNMALANSLFLM

-1084 GLYGTWYQNGANATG
+1084 GLYGTWYQNGATATG

-1172 HQEDNGTVVQG
+1172 HQENNGTVVQG

-1273 GSNTISGA
+1273 GSNAISGA

>member
-1 MNRTYSIVWNSSR
+1 
-14 QAWVVASELARGHGF
+14 
-29 VLAKKTLLVLTVAS
+29 
-43 TIGNAF
+43 
-49 AQNVSSG
+49 
-56 VVSNGVVSSGETQV
+56 
-70 VYSNGQTSNATVNSG
+70 
-85 GIQNVN
+85 
-91 NGGKTTSTK
+91 
-100 VNSSG
+100 
-105 AQNVGNSGTAISTIV
+105 
-120 SSGGIQRVNSGGTA
+120 
-134 TGTKLSGGNQNIYSG
+134 
-149 GKASATEVYAGG
+149 
-161 TQTVYLSGTASS
+161 
-173 TKLSGGTQNISSGG
+173 
-187 KASATEVY
+187 
-195 SGGKQNIYAEGHSE
+195 
-209 NAIINNGGNQ
+209 
-219 YIYSNG
+219 
-225 EATGTTVNTS
+225 
-235 GFQRVSAG
+235 
-243 GIATGT
+243 
-249 KLSGGTQN
+249 QN

-269 FSGGKQNISADGI
+269 FSGGKQNIYADGI

-305 IINSGGTQSV
+305 IIKSGGTQSV

-354 SNGEATGATVNTSGF
+354 SNGEATGATVSAGGF
-369 QRVSA
+369 QRVS
-374 GGTATGTKLSGG
+374 SGG
-386 TQNVS
+386 T
-391 SGGSATGTVV
+391 
-401 NSSGTQNIY
+401 
-410 SAGNAIIAT
+410 
-419 INSSGTQNILSGGTA
+419 
-434 SATVVNTS
+434 
-442 GFQRVSAGGIATG
+442 ATG

-500 VNVSGGTVSGASVNL
+500 INVSGGTVSGASVNL

-526 TGTILNKEGRQY
+526 TGTILNREGRQY

-559 SGGVADGTV
+559 SGGVAYGTV
-568 VNSGGLQAVSGG
+568 LNSGGLQAVSGG

-669 TSGSTATDTT
+669 TSGGTATDTT

-697 TTINADGIV
+697 TTINTDGIV

-713 DGDFILNLAG
+713 DGNFILNLAS

-945 TDNKGWYLT
+945 TDKKGWYLT

-972 AANMALANSLFLM
+972 ATNMALANSLFLM

-1084 GLYGTWYQNGANATG
+1084 GLYGTWYQNGATATG

-1172 HQEDNGTVVQG
+1172 HQENNGTVVQG

-1273 GSNTISGA
+1273 GSNAISGA

>member
-1 MNRTYSIVWNSSR
+1 
-14 QAWVVASELARGHGF
+14 
-29 VLAKKTLLVLTVAS
+29 
-43 TIGNAF
+43 
-49 AQNVSSG
+49 
-56 VVSNGVVSSGETQV
+56 
-70 VYSNGQTSNATVNSG
+70 
-85 GIQNVN
+85 
-91 NGGKTTSTK
+91 
-100 VNSSG
+100 
-105 AQNVGNSGTAISTIV
+105 
-120 SSGGIQRVNSGGTA
+120 
-134 TGTKLSGGNQNIYSG
+134 
-149 GKASATEVYAGG
+149 
-161 TQTVYLSGTASS
+161 
-173 TKLSGGTQNISSGG
+173 
-187 KASATEVY
+187 
-195 SGGKQNIYAEGHSE
+195 
-209 NAIINNGGNQ
+209 
-219 YIYSNG
+219 
-225 EATGTTVNTS
+225 TVNTS

-249 KLSGGTQN
+249 KLSGGNQN
-257 ISSGGKASATEV
+257 VSSGGSAIATEV

-713 DGDFILNLAG
+713 DGDFILNLAD

>member
-1 MNRTYSIVWNSSR
+1 MN
-14 QAWVVASELARGHGF
+14 
-29 VLAKKTLLVLTVAS
+29 
-43 TIGNAF
+43 
-49 AQNVSSG
+49 
-56 VVSNGVVSSGETQV
+56 
-70 VYSNGQTSNATVNSG
+70 
-85 GIQNVN
+85 N
-91 NGGKTTSTK
+91 N
-100 VNSSG
+100 
-105 AQNVGNSGTAISTIV
+105 
-120 SSGGIQRVNSGGTA
+120 
-134 TGTKLSGGNQNIYSG
+134 
-149 GKASATEVYAGG
+149 
-161 TQTVYLSGTASS
+161 
-173 TKLSGGTQNISSGG
+173 
-187 KASATEVY
+187 
-195 SGGKQNIYAEGHSE
+195 
-209 NAIINNGGNQ
+209 
-219 YIYSNG
+219 
-225 EATGTTVNTS
+225 
-235 GFQRVSAG
+235 
-243 GIATGT
+243 
-249 KLSGGTQN
+249 
-257 ISSGGKASATEV
+257 
-269 FSGGKQNISADGI
+269 
-282 ASGTRINQSGY
+282 
-293 VNISSGGYAEST
+293 
-305 IINSGGTQSV
+305 
-315 LSNGLASGTMI
+315 
-326 NNSGRENVSNGGA
+326 
-339 SYNAIINDGGNQYIY
+339 
-354 SNGEATGATVNTSGF
+354 
-369 QRVSA
+369 
-374 GGTATGTKLSGG
+374 
-386 TQNVS
+386 
-391 SGGSATGTVV
+391 
-401 NSSGTQNIY
+401 
-410 SAGNAIIAT
+410 
-419 INSSGTQNILSGGTA
+419 
-434 SATVVNTS
+434 
-442 GFQRVSAGGIATG
+442 
-455 TKLSGGNQNV
+455 
-465 SSGGSA
+465 
-471 IAAEVYSGGKQTV
+471 
-484 YAGGVASG
+484 
-492 TQIFDGGM
+492 
-500 VNVSGGTVSGASVNL
+500 
-515 NGRLN
+515 
-520 VYAGNV
+520 
-526 TGTILNKEGRQY
+526 
-538 IRSGASATSTVANT
+538 
-552 DGREYVL
+552 
-559 SGGVADGTV
+559 
-568 VNSGGLQAVSGG
+568 
-580 GSASSTVINEGGSQF
+580 
-595 VYEGGNVSGTVIKNG
+595 
-610 GAIRVDAGASALNIA
+610 
-625 LSSGG
+625 
-630 NLFTST
+630 
-636 GATVTGTNHYGSFS
+636 
-650 VSQNHASNVV
+650 
-660 LENGGLLAV
+660 
-669 TSGSTATDTT
+669 
-679 VNSAGRLRIDEGG
+679 
-692 TLDGT
+692 
-697 TTINADGIV
+697 
-706 AGAKIKN
+706 
-713 DGDFILNLAG
+713 
-723 DYDFNTELSGNGALV
+723 
-738 KDNSG
+738 
-743 VMSYEG
+743 
-749 TLTQARGVNV
+749 
-759 KNGGIILGS
+759 
-768 AVVNADM
+768 
-775 AVSQNAYINI
+775 
-785 SDQATIN
+785 
-792 GSVNN
+792 
-797 KGSVVI
+797 GSVVI
-803 NNSIINGNITNDADL
+803 NNSIVNGNITNDADL

-921 AFSLK
+921 EFSLK

-972 AANMALANSLFLM
+972 ATNMALANSLFLM

-1138 NLNVHTWTSPEGIKG
+1138 NLNVHTWTSSEGIKG

-1172 HQEDNGTVVQG
+1172 HQENNGTVVQG

-1188 LQTKAGIRAS
+1188 LLTKAGIRAS

-1281 LGIKYSF
+1281 LGIKFSF